1 MSRYA
6 RFIIIVTILH
16 SLLHAGLMFEAMQ
29 EHARRRAGDL
39 SVVSGPR
46 PVRDAVQQLLMFP
59 IGTFAIGFVALGG
72 IGNLWFVFNGLFFAT
87 ALAALHLGITTW
99 LRRRAGADLRRST
112 LLLVVAAGLAAPFD
126 AAVAQGASPPR
137 ADTLSRAER
146 LRIVAK
152 MDAFTRKH
160 FAHWSTV
167 AKPTYDSL
175 VTAFRSAAERADD
188 RLAFDLAALAFTAGL
203 QNGHTQLS
211 DRWLQETHGQPL
223 WLWIW
228 PQPDGWL
235 VTASEIPGLRRGD
248 VITQVDGQPVASV
261 YARMRPFLNSSGERM
276 RPYLVTQT
284 EPLWPRSAQLT
295 LSDGRSVPV
304 TRGVPTAAEVSASRA
319 GRAVVPHR
327 WLVPDSVAYVRIA
340 RFSPSMYEDSA
351 LAVITRL
358 YAEAPALIIDVRG
371 NGGGRT
377 PSRLMRRLDAKR
389 HGRGLALERST
400 IFSDHFRF
408 LAGLGS
414 LRSGPTY
421 RGRLVILADHGCA
434 SACDDFVAP
443 FADGRRALVIGD
455 TTWGTSGQPQVLD
468 LGHGMTYQVSAR
480 RYRLANGAPF
490 EGVGIPPHVVVPLSA
505 DALRAV
511 RDLVLER
518 ALQEIRRQR

>member
-1 MSRYA
+1 MARYT

-16 SLLHAGLMFEAMQ
+16 SLLHAGLMLDAMQ
-29 EHARRRAGDL
+29 EDARRRRGDL

-46 PVRDAVQQLLMFP
+46 PVRDAVQQVLAFP
-59 IGTFAIGFVALGG
+59 IGTFAIGFVMIPV
-72 IGNLWFVFNGLFFAT
+72 IGNFWFVLNGLFFAT
-87 ALAALHLGITTW
+87 ALAALHLGATTW
-99 LRRRAGADLRRST
+99 LRRRAGPGGQGPA
-112 LLLVVAAGLAAPFD
+112 LLFLVVVGLALPLD
-126 AAVAQGASPPR
+126 AATAQRAAQPL
-137 ADTLSRAER
+137 ADTLARAER
-146 LRIVAK
+146 LRIVAA
-152 MDAFTRKH
+152 MDTFTRKH
-160 FAHWSTV
+160 FAHWSAV
-167 AKPTYDSL
+167 PKPTYDSL
-175 VTAFRSAAERADD
+175 VTAFRLAAERADD
-188 RLAFDLAALAFTAGL
+188 RKTFDLAALAFTAGL
-203 QNGHTQLS
+203 RNGHTQFS

-235 VTASEIPGLRRGD
+235 VTASEIPGLTRGD
-248 VITQVDGQPVASV
+248 VIAQVDGQPVASV
-261 YARMRPFLNSSGERM
+261 YARMRPFLSASGERM
-276 RPYLVTQT
+276 RPYLVTQS

-295 LSDGRSVPV
+295 LHDGRTVPV
-304 TRGVPTAAEVSASRA
+304 TRGVPSAAEVSASRA

-327 WLVPDSVAYVRIA
+327 WIVPDSVAYIRIA

-351 LAVITRL
+351 LAVISRL
-358 YAEAPALIIDVRG
+358 YSHAPALIVDVRG

-377 PSRLMRRLDAKR
+377 PSRLMRRLGAKR

-400 IFSDHFRF
+400 IFSDRLRF
-408 LAGLGS
+408 LAGLRS

-443 FADGRRALVIGD
+443 FADGRSALVIGD
-455 TTWGTSGQPQVLD
+455 TTWGTSGQPQMLD

-490 EGVGIPPHVVVPLSA
+490 EGVGIPPHIVVPLSA
-505 DALRAV
+505 DALRAA

-518 ALQEIRRQR
+518 ALQEIRGQR